1 MLDLVNGLEMKKQP
15 KMLIVIE
22 YRGTNMDLKAERD
35 ALLRGKYWAV
45 SCPLLRWRIHRIHP
59 RFSALLLPQL
69 SSKEAAPVVI
79 SKHSKPSK

>member
-35 ALLRGKYWAV
+35 ALLRGKY
-45 SCPLLRWRIHRIHP
+45 
-59 RFSALLLPQL
+59 
-69 SSKEAAPVVI
+69 
-79 SKHSKPSK
+79 